1 MKLNE
6 DLRALVG
13 AQMDWTG
20 EWHEAEP
27 EVEGGGLGSLV
38 KENHRCNFTLWHEED
53 EARRDDLGAEHVRR
67 AKRAID
73 RMNQLRNNAIERID
87 AALLELLPEAGEDVP
102 LHSETPGMILDRLSI
117 LALKIY
123 HMKEQTER
131 SDVEEAHRRQCAAK
145 LEILRQQ
152 RNDLAAVLEEYAG
165 DLLAGRRRFKVY
177 YQMKMYNDPKL
188 NPKLYGKP

>member
-1 MKLNE
+1 MKLKQ
-6 DLRALVG
+6 DLQALVG
-13 AQMDWTG
+13 AQMDWTR

-27 EVEGGGLGSLV
+27 EVEDDGLKSLV
-38 KENHRCNFTLWHEED
+38 QENHRCNFILWHEED

-73 RMNQLRNNAIERID
+73 RMNQLRNNAIEKID
-87 AALLELLPEAGEDVP
+87 AALLECLPETGEDVP

-117 LALKIY
+117 LALKIF

-131 SDVEEAHRRQCAAK
+131 SDVEKEHRATCAAK
-145 LEILRQQ
+145 LKVLQQQ
-152 RNDLAAVLEEYAG
+152 RRDLAGVLGQLAEE
-165 DLLAGRRRFKVY
+165 LLAGRRRFKVY

-188 NPKLYGKP
+188 NPKLYGKA